1 MMQKYYTNQVTLL
14 QGNIGVTFYGEAARV
29 IEIIAVS
36 AALIITVTKIAKAL
50 QWFSNKQSPAMNNS
64 RALSKSKK

>member
-14 QGNIGVTFYGEAARV
+14 QGNIGVILYGEAARV

-36 AALIITVTKIAKAL
+36 AALIIIMTKIAKAL
-50 QWFSNKQSPAMNNS
+50 Q
-64 RALSKSKK
+64 